1 MAGERTFV
9 VKFVTDIGDAT
20 TGIGKMAKSF
30 SGLSGQLEKG
40 VGSALKNLIPSF
52 KTMAIAG
59 TAAAGAVAAA
69 SFKLV
74 QQASNLEESQSKVN
88 TVFGNSAFII
98 DNFAKTSASSF
109 GITKQAALEAS
120 GTFGN
125 LIQAFGI
132 GEGQAAN
139 MSITLVQLAADLA
152 SFNNTSI
159 EDAIIA
165 LRSGLSGET
174 EPLKRFGVAINDVR
188 LKEEA
193 RTLGLYSGK
202 GALDITAKTQA
213 AYALILKDT
222 NLAQGDFARTSEGFA
237 NQMRILQ
244 ASLSDAAT
252 EVGMVL
258 LPYFKEF
265 VSFINDNIV
274 PAITAFADNL
284 GEEGVGRAFEF
295 AIAAMGDFGIKAI
308 EVMKGA
314 YIATLEFLRSLA
326 DVIEKLGQVGV
337 IASAASFN
345 AVGAFK
351 SLAVGVT
358 ASNIGDRIDEQLA
371 GADQLFLDLANGVRS
386 ARLELDALKFASNRT
401 TEQQVRNAERVGKV
415 IRTGIKEEEDKDKAT
430 TGAAKAVE
438 TAKQKLE
445 KYTDAMRA
453 STKASKAFTNA
464 QKDSKK
470 ANEAKA
476 QADADLATAEANLA
490 QITAGFG
497 AGSPQAKA
505 AALALDQAQRGVE
518 RAGYRIEQSTF
529 AVTDAE
535 LELAKVRKDPESSL
549 QAIREAEI
557 ALAEAKLA
565 LKDATDDQSDAT
577 GELKDQQQLLNEAVS
592 GATDGSKAYEE
603 ALLAVNDAKKK
614 QAEANE
620 RVADSIEREAEAQ
633 ERLNDAEEKRGE
645 LAKLYPKIAANNP
658 MAPFAGSVPSTVTGN
673 AGGATFADNPGQM
686 NVTINAG
693 LGASGVQIGQELNDY
708 LSDYLRLN
716 GGSIGNFVGV
726 R

>member
-1 MAGERTFV
+1 
-9 VKFVTDIGDAT
+9 
-20 TGIGKMAKSF
+20 
-30 SGLSGQLEKG
+30 
-40 VGSALKNLIPSF
+40 
-52 KTMAIAG
+52 
-59 TAAAGAVAAA
+59 
-69 SFKLV
+69 
-74 QQASNLEESQSKVN
+74 
-88 TVFGNSAFII
+88 
-98 DNFAKTSASSF
+98 
-109 GITKQAALEAS
+109 
-120 GTFGN
+120 
-125 LIQAFGI
+125 
-132 GEGQAAN
+132 
-139 MSITLVQLAADLA
+139 
-152 SFNNTSI
+152 
-159 EDAIIA
+159 
-165 LRSGLSGET
+165 
-174 EPLKRFGVAINDVR
+174 
-188 LKEEA
+188 
-193 RTLGLYSGK
+193 
-202 GALDITAKTQA
+202 
-213 AYALILKDT
+213 
-222 NLAQGDFARTSEGFA
+222 
-237 NQMRILQ
+237 
-244 ASLSDAAT
+244 
-252 EVGMVL
+252 
-258 LPYFKEF
+258 
-265 VSFINDNIV
+265 
-274 PAITAFADNL
+274 
-284 GEEGVGRAFEF
+284 
-295 AIAAMGDFGIKAI
+295 
-308 EVMKGA
+308 MKGA

-453 STKASKAFTNA
+453 STKASKAFTDA

-476 QADADLATAEANLA
+476 QADADLATAQARLV

-497 AGSPQAKA
+497 ADSPEAKA
-505 AALALDQAQRGVE
+505 AALALDKAQRGVE

-529 AVTDAE
+529 AVKDAE
-535 LELAKVRKDPESSL
+535 LELAKVRKDPESSP

-565 LKDATDDQSDAT
+565 LKDATDDQTDAT

-614 QAEANE
+614 QAEAGE

-658 MAPFAGSVPSTVTGN
+658 MSEFTGTVGSTVTGN
-673 AGGATFADNPGQM
+673 ASGGMADIYRGQT
-686 NVTINAG
+686 NVVVNAG
-693 LGASGVQIGQELNDY
+693 LVSSPDQVAQEIQDILN
-708 LSDYLRLN
+708 RRARNN
-716 GGSIGNFVGV
+716 GGNPFTGTFG
-726 R
+726 

>member
-1 MAGERTFV
+1 
-9 VKFVTDIGDAT
+9 
-20 TGIGKMAKSF
+20 
-30 SGLSGQLEKG
+30 
-40 VGSALKNLIPSF
+40 
-52 KTMAIAG
+52 
-59 TAAAGAVAAA
+59 
-69 SFKLV
+69 
-74 QQASNLEESQSKVN
+74 
-88 TVFGNSAFII
+88 VFGNSAFII
-98 DNFAKTSASSF
+98 DNFAKTSAASF

-152 SFNNTSI
+152 SFNNTPI
-159 EDAIIA
+159 EEAIIA
-165 LRSGLSGET
+165 LRSGLSGEA
-174 EPLKRFGVAINDVR
+174 EPLKRFGVAINDTR
-188 LKEEA
+188 LKQEA
-193 RTLGLYSGK
+193 FNMGLYDGK

-222 NLAQGDFARTSEGFA
+222 NLAQGDFSRTSEGFA

-252 EVGMVL
+252 EVGLVL

-265 VSFINDNIV
+265 VGFINDRIV
-274 PAITAFADNL
+274 PAITAFAENL
-284 GEEGVGRAFEF
+284 DEKGLGRSFEF
-295 AIAAMGDFGIKAI
+295 AIAAMGDFGIQAI
-308 EVMKGA
+308 AVMKSA
-314 YIATLEFLRSLA
+314 YIATLEFARSLA
-326 DVIEKLGQVGV
+326 DIIEKLGQVGI
-337 IASAASFN
+337 IASVLSRN
-345 AVGAFK
+345 VSGAFK
-351 SLAVGVT
+351 SAAVGIA
-358 ASNIGDRIDEQLA
+358 ASNVGDRIDEQLA
-371 GADQLFLDLANGVRS
+371 GADQLFYDLANGVRT
-386 ARLELDALKFASNRT
+386 ARLELDALKFSSNRT

-415 IRTGIKEEEDKDKAT
+415 VRTTIKEEDDKGKAT
-430 TGAAKAVE
+430 GGAAKAVE

-453 STKASKAFTNA
+453 STNASRAFTQA
-464 QKDSKK
+464 QKDSKR
-470 ANEAKA
+470 ANDAKA
-476 QADADLATAEANLA
+476 QADTDLATAEANLA

-497 AGSPQAKA
+497 ADSPQAKA
-505 AALALDQAQRGVE
+505 AALALDKAQRSVE
-518 RAGYRIEQSTF
+518 RAGYRIEQATY

-535 LELAKVRKDPESSL
+535 LELAKVRKDPESSAK
-549 QAIREAEI
+549 AIREAEI

-565 LKDATDDQSDAT
+565 LKDSIDDQSDST
-577 GELKDQQQLLNEAVS
+577 GELKTQQQLLNEAVS

-614 QAEANE
+614 QADASDA
-620 RVADSIEREAEAQ
+620 VADAIFREAEAQ

-658 MAPFAGSVPSTVTGN
+658 MAPFASSVPSTVTGN

-686 NVTINAG
+686 NIIVNAG
-693 LGASGVQIGQELNDY
+693 LGASGVEIGQEINQY
-708 LSDYLRLN
+708 LSDYLKLN

>member
-1 MAGERTFV
+1 
-9 VKFVTDIGDAT
+9 
-20 TGIGKMAKSF
+20 
-30 SGLSGQLEKG
+30 LSGQLEKG

-88 TVFGNSAFII
+88 TVFGDSAFIVE
-98 DNFAKTSASSF
+98 NFAKTSATSF
-109 GITKQAALEAS
+109 GITKQAALEAA

-132 GEGQAAN
+132 GQGEAAT
-139 MSITLVQLAADLA
+139 MSTTLLQLAADLA
-152 SFNNTSI
+152 SFNNTGI
-159 EDAIIA
+159 EDAIQA

-265 VSFINDNIV
+265 VNFINDNIV
-274 PAITAFADNL
+274 PAITAFAENL
-284 GEEGVGRAFEF
+284 DEKGLGRSFEF
-295 AIAAMGDFGIKAI
+295 AIAAMGDFGIQAI
-308 EVMKGA
+308 AVMKSA
-314 YIATLEFLRSLA
+314 YIATLEFARSLA
-326 DVIEKLGQVGV
+326 DIVEKLGQVGI
-337 IASAASFN
+337 IASALSRN
-345 AVGAFK
+345 VSGAFK
-351 SLAVGVT
+351 SAAVGIA
-358 ASNIGDRIDEQLA
+358 ASNVGDRIDEQLA
-371 GADQLFLDLANGVRS
+371 GADQLFYDLANGVRT
-386 ARLELDALKFASNRT
+386 ARLELDALKFSSNRT

-415 IRTGIKEEEDKDKAT
+415 IRTGKVEQEETTKAT
-430 TGAAKAVE
+430 GGAAKAVE

-453 STKASKAFTNA
+453 STNASRAFTQA
-464 QKDSKK
+464 QKDSKR

-476 QADADLATAEANLA
+476 QADTDLATAEAKLA

-497 AGSPQAKA
+497 ADSPQAKA
-505 AALALDQAQRGVE
+505 AAVALDKAQRGVE
-518 RAGYRIEQSTF
+518 RAGYRIEQATY

-535 LELAKVRKDPESSL
+535 LELAKVRKDPESSAK
-549 QAIREAEI
+549 AIREAEI

-565 LKDATDDQSDAT
+565 LKDSIDEQTDAT
-577 GELKDQQQLLNEAVS
+577 GELIEKNDLLDEAIS
-592 GATDGSKAYEE
+592 GATATTKVYKD
-603 ALLAVNDAKKK
+603 ALLEVNEAKKK
-614 QAEANE
+614 QSEASDA
-620 RVADSIEREAEAQ
+620 VADAIFREAEAQ
-633 ERLNDAEEKRGE
+633 ERLNDADEKRGE

-658 MAPFAGSVPSTVTGN
+658 MSEFTGSVPSTVTGN
-673 AGGATFADNPGQM
+673 ASGGMADIYRGQT
-686 NVTINAG
+686 NVVVNAG
-693 LGASGVQIGQELNDY
+693 LVSSPDQVAQEIQDILN
-708 LSDYLRLN
+708 RRARNN
-716 GGSIGNFVGV
+716 GGNPFTGTFG
-726 R
+726 

>member
-9 VKFVTDIGDAT
+9 VKFVSDIGDAT
-20 TGIGKMAKSF
+20 TGIGKVAKSF
-30 SGLSGQLEKG
+30 TNLSQQMEKG
-40 VGSALKNLIPSF
+40 VARSLKNLIPSF
-52 KTMAIAG
+52 RTMAIAG
-59 TAAAGAVAAA
+59 TAAAGSVAAA

-88 TVFGNSAFII
+88 TVFKNSAFIVN
-98 DNFAKTSASSF
+98 DFAKTSAASF
-109 GITKQAALEAS
+109 GITKQAALEAA

-139 MSITLVQLAADLA
+139 MSVTLVSLAADLA
-152 SFNNTSI
+152 SFNNTPI
-159 EDAIIA
+159 EDAILA

-188 LKEEA
+188 LKQEA
-193 RTLGLYSGK
+193 LNLGLYDGK

-222 NLAQGDFARTSEGFA
+222 NLAQGDFSRTSEGFA

-252 EVGMVL
+252 EVGLVL
-258 LPYFKEF
+258 LPYFKDF
-265 VSFINDNIV
+265 VNFINDNIV
-274 PAITAFADNL
+274 PAITAFAENL
-284 GEEGVGRAFEF
+284 GEKGVGRAFEF

-326 DVIEKLGQVGV
+326 DVIEKLGQVGI

-345 AVGAFK
+345 FVGAFK
-351 SLAVGVT
+351 SAAVGVT

-371 GADQLFLDLANGVRS
+371 GADQLFLDLANGVRT

-415 IRTGIKEEEDKDKAT
+415 IRTGKEEQGAQAKAT
-430 TGAAKAVE
+430 GGAAKAVE

-445 KYTDAMRA
+445 KYTDAMRS
-453 STKASKAFTNA
+453 STKASKAFTDA
-464 QKDSKK
+464 QKDSKR

-476 QADADLATAEANLA
+476 QADADLATAQANLA

-497 AGSPQAKA
+497 ADSPQAKA
-505 AALALDQAQRGVE
+505 AAVLLDKAQRGVE
-518 RAGYRIEQSTF
+518 RAGYRIEQATF
-529 AVTDAE
+529 AVKDAE
-535 LELAKVRKDPESSL
+535 LELAKVRKDPESSP

-565 LKDATDDQSDAT
+565 LKDATDDQTDAT

-592 GATDGSKAYEE
+592 GATDGSKAYED
-603 ALLAVNDAKKK
+603 ALNAVNDAKKR
-614 QAEANE
+614 QEAAIDA
-620 RVADSIEREAEAQ
+620 VADAIDREADAQ
-633 ERLNDAEEKRGE
+633 ERLNDAIAKQGE

-658 MAPFAGSVPSTVTGN
+658 MAPFASSVPSTVTGN
-673 AGGATFADNPGQM
+673 AGAAFIADNPGQM
-686 NVTINAG
+686 NISVNAG
-693 LGASGVQIGQELNDY
+693 LISSPDQVAQEIQDLLTRRARN
-708 LSDYLRLN
+708 N
-716 GGSIGNFVGV
+716 GGNPFTGTFG
-726 R
+726 

>member
-9 VKFVTDIGDAT
+9 VKFIADVSDAT
-20 TGIGKMAKSF
+20 TGVGKMARSF
-30 SGLSGQLEKG
+30 SGLSANLEKG
-40 VGSALKNLIPSF
+40 VARSLKNLIPSF
-52 KTMAIAG
+52 RTMAIAG

-74 QQASNLEESQSKVN
+74 QQASNLEESQTKVN
-88 TVFGNSAFII
+88 TVFKNSAFIV

-109 GITKQAALEAS
+109 GITKQAALEAA

-132 GEGQAAN
+132 GEGEAAN
-139 MSITLVQLAADLA
+139 MSVTLLALAADLA
-152 SFNNTSI
+152 SFNNTPI
-159 EDAIIA
+159 EEAIVA
-165 LRSGLSGET
+165 LRSGLSGEA

-188 LKEEA
+188 LKQEA
-193 RTLGLYSGK
+193 LNMGLYDGK

-222 NLAQGDFARTSEGFA
+222 NLAQGDFARTSDGFA

-252 EVGMVL
+252 EVGLVL

-265 VSFINDNIV
+265 VNFINNNIV
-274 PAITAFADNL
+274 PAITAFAENL
-284 GEEGVGRAFEF
+284 DEKGLGRSFEF
-295 AIAAMGDFGIKAI
+295 AIAAMGDFGIQAI
-308 EVMKGA
+308 AVMKSA
-314 YIATLEFLRSLA
+314 YIATLEFARSLA
-326 DVIEKLGQVGV
+326 DILEKLGQVGI
-337 IASAASFN
+337 IASALSGN
-345 AVGAFK
+345 VSGAFK
-351 SLAVGVT
+351 SAAVGIT

-371 GADQLFLDLANGVRS
+371 GADQLFLDLANGVRT

-453 STKASKAFTNA
+453 STRASKAFTNA

-470 ANEAKA
+470 ANEDKA

-497 AGSPQAKA
+497 ADSPQAKA
-505 AALALDQAQRGVE
+505 AALALDKAQRGVE

-529 AVTDAE
+529 AVKDAE
-535 LELAKVRKDPESSL
+535 LELAKVRKDPESSP

-557 ALAEAKLA
+557 SLAEAKLA
-565 LKDATDDQSDAT
+565 LKDATDDQTDAT
-577 GELKDQQQLLNEAVS
+577 GELKDQQELLNDAIN
-592 GATDGSKAYEE
+592 GASDGTKAYGE
-603 ALLAVNDAKKK
+603 ALILVNEAKKK

-620 RVADSIEREAEAQ
+620 RVADAIDREAEAQ
-633 ERLNDAEEKRGE
+633 ERLNDANEKQGE

-658 MAPFAGSVPSTVTGN
+658 MSEFTGSVPSTVTGN
-673 AGGATFADNPGQM
+673 ASGGMADIYRGQT
-686 NVTINAG
+686 NVVVNAG
-693 LGASGVQIGQELNDY
+693 LVSSPDQVAQEIQDILN
-708 LSDYLRLN
+708 RRARNN
-716 GGSIGNFVGV
+716 GGNPFTGTFG
-726 R
+726 

>member
-20 TGIGKMAKSF
+20 TGIGKMARSF
-30 SGLSGQLEKG
+30 SGLSANLEKG
-40 VGSALKNLIPSF
+40 VARSLKNLIPSF
-52 KTMAIAG
+52 RTMAIAG

-88 TVFGNSAFII
+88 TVFKNSAFIV
-98 DNFAKTSASSF
+98 DNFAKTSAASF
-109 GITKQAALEAS
+109 GITKQAALEAA

-132 GEGQAAN
+132 GEGEAAN
-139 MSITLVQLAADLA
+139 MSVTLVSLAADLA
-152 SFNNTSI
+152 SFNNTPI
-159 EDAIIA
+159 EEAIMA
-165 LRSGLSGET
+165 LRSGLSGEA

-188 LKEEA
+188 LKQEA
-193 RTLGLYSGK
+193 FNMGLYDGK

-222 NLAQGDFARTSEGFA
+222 NLAQGDFSRTSEGFA

-252 EVGMVL
+252 EVGLVL

-265 VSFINDNIV
+265 VNFINDNIV
-274 PAITAFADNL
+274 PAITAFAENL
-284 GEEGVGRAFEF
+284 DEKGLGRSFEF
-295 AIAAMGDFGIKAI
+295 AIAAMGDFGIQAI
-308 EVMKGA
+308 AVMKSA
-314 YIATLEFLRSLA
+314 YIATLEFARSLA
-326 DVIEKLGQVGV
+326 DILEKLGQVGI
-337 IASAASFN
+337 IASALSGN
-345 AVGAFK
+345 VSGAFK
-351 SLAVGVT
+351 SAAVGIT

-371 GADQLFLDLANGVRS
+371 GADQLFLDLANGVRT
-386 ARLELDALKFASNRT
+386 ARLELDALKFSSNRT

-415 IRTGIKEEEDKDKAT
+415 VRTTIKEEDDKKKAT
-430 TGAAKAVE
+430 GGASKAVE
-438 TAKQKLE
+438 TAKEKLE

-453 STKASKAFTNA
+453 STKASKAFTDA

-476 QADADLATAEANLA
+476 AADADLATAQANLA

-497 AGSPQAKA
+497 ADSPQAKA
-505 AALALDQAQRGVE
+505 AALLLDKAQRGVE
-518 RAGYRIEQSTF
+518 RAGYRIEQATF

-614 QAEANE
+614 QEEAIE
-620 RVADSIEREAEAQ
+620 RVADAIDREAEAQ
-633 ERLNDAEEKRGE
+633 ERLNDAIAKQGE

-658 MAPFAGSVPSTVTGN
+658 MALFAGSVPSTVTGN
-673 AGGATFADNPGQM
+673 AGGATFADNPGQV
-686 NVTINAG
+686 NISVNAG
-693 LGASGVQIGQELNDY
+693 LISSPDQVAQEIQDILN
-708 LSDYLRLN
+708 RRARNN
-716 GGSIGNFVGV
+716 GGNPFTGTFG
-726 R
+726 

>member
-9 VKFVTDIGDAT
+9 VKFIADVSDAT
-20 TGIGKMAKSF
+20 TGVGKMARSF
-30 SGLSGQLEKG
+30 SGLSANLEKG
-40 VGSALKNLIPSF
+40 VARSLKNLIPSF
-52 KTMAIAG
+52 RTMAIAG

-88 TVFGNSAFII
+88 TVFKNSAFIV

-109 GITKQAALEAS
+109 GITKQAALEAA

-132 GEGQAAN
+132 GEGEAAN
-139 MSITLVQLAADLA
+139 MSVTLVSLAADLA
-152 SFNNTSI
+152 SFNNTPI
-159 EDAIIA
+159 EEAIMA
-165 LRSGLSGET
+165 LRSGLSGEA

-188 LKEEA
+188 LKQEA
-193 RTLGLYSGK
+193 FNMGLYDGK

-222 NLAQGDFARTSEGFA
+222 NLAQGDFSRTSEGFA

-252 EVGMVL
+252 EVGLVL
-258 LPYFKEF
+258 LPYFKDF
-265 VSFINDNIV
+265 VNFINDNIV
-274 PAITAFADNL
+274 PAITAFAENL
-284 GEEGVGRAFEF
+284 GEKGVGRAFEF

-326 DVIEKLGQVGV
+326 DVIEKLGQVGIV
-337 IASAASFN
+337 ASALSGN
-345 AVGAFK
+345 VSGAFK
-351 SLAVGVT
+351 SAAVGIT

-445 KYTDAMRA
+445 KYTDAMRS
-453 STKASKAFTNA
+453 STKASKAFTDA

-476 QADADLATAEANLA
+476 QADADLATAQARLV
-490 QITAGFG
+490 QVTAGFG
-497 AGSPQAKA
+497 ADSPEAKA
-505 AALALDQAQRGVE
+505 AALALDKAQRGVE

-529 AVTDAE
+529 AVKDAE
-535 LELAKVRKDPESSL
+535 LELAKVRKDPESSP

-565 LKDATDDQSDAT
+565 LKDATDDQTDAT

-603 ALLAVNDAKKK
+603 ALLAVNDAKAK
-614 QAEANE
+614 QAEAID
-620 RVADSIEREAEAQ
+620 RVADAIDREAEAQ
-633 ERLNDAEEKRGE
+633 ERLNDAIAKQGE

-673 AGGATFADNPGQM
+673 AGGKTFADNPGQV
-686 NVTINAG
+686 NIAVNAG
-693 LGASGVQIGQELNDY
+693 LISSPDQVAQEIQDILN
-708 LSDYLRLN
+708 RRARNN
-716 GGSIGNFVGV
+716 GGNPFTGTFG
-726 R
+726 

>member
-30 SGLSGQLEKG
+30 SGLTGQLEKG

-52 KTMAIAG
+52 RTMAIAG

-88 TVFGNSAFII
+88 TVFGNSAFIV
-98 DNFAKTSASSF
+98 DNFAKTSAASF

-152 SFNNTSI
+152 SFNNTPI
-159 EDAIIA
+159 EEAIVA
-165 LRSGLSGET
+165 LRSGLSGEA

-188 LKEEA
+188 LKQEA
-193 RTLGLYSGK
+193 LNMGLYDGK

-252 EVGMVL
+252 EVGLVL

-265 VSFINDNIV
+265 VNFINNRIV
-274 PAITAFADNL
+274 PAITAFAENL
-284 GEEGVGRAFEF
+284 DEKGLGRSFEF
-295 AIAAMGDFGIKAI
+295 AIAAMGDFGIQAI
-308 EVMKGA
+308 AVMKSA
-314 YIATLEFLRSLA
+314 YIATLEFARSLA
-326 DVIEKLGQVGV
+326 DIVEKLGQVGI
-337 IASAASFN
+337 IASALSRN
-345 AVGAFK
+345 VSGAFK
-351 SLAVGVT
+351 SAAVGIA
-358 ASNIGDRIDEQLA
+358 ASNVGDRIDEQLA
-371 GADQLFLDLANGVRS
+371 GADQLFYDLANGVRT
-386 ARLELDALKFASNRT
+386 ARLELDALKFSSNRT

-415 IRTGIKEEEDKDKAT
+415 VRTGKVEQQETAKAT
-430 TGAAKAVE
+430 GGAAKAVE

-453 STKASKAFTNA
+453 STKASKAFTQA
-464 QKDSKK
+464 QKDSKR

-497 AGSPQAKA
+497 VDSPQAKA
-505 AALALDQAQRGVE
+505 ALLALDKAQRGVE
-518 RAGYRIEQSTF
+518 RAGYRIEQATF

-549 QAIREAEI
+549 KAIREAEI
-557 ALAEAKLA
+557 ALAESKLA
-565 LKDATDDQSDAT
+565 LKDAIDDQTDAT
-577 GELKDQQQLLNEAVS
+577 GELIEKNDLVDEAIS
-592 GATDGSKAYEE
+592 GATATTKVYKD
-603 ALLAVNDAKKK
+603 ALLEVNEAKKK
-614 QAEANE
+614 QADASEA
-620 RVADSIEREAEAQ
+620 VADAIDREAEAQ
-633 ERLNDAEEKRGE
+633 ERLNDADEKRGE

-658 MAPFAGSVPSTVTGN
+658 MSEFTGSVPSTVTGN
-673 AGGATFADNPGQM
+673 ASGGMADIYRGQT
-686 NVTINAG
+686 NVVVNAG
-693 LGASGVQIGQELNDY
+693 LVSSPDQVAQEIQDILN
-708 LSDYLRLN
+708 RRARNN
-716 GGSIGNFVGV
+716 GGNPFTGTFG
-726 R
+726 

>member
-88 TVFGNSAFII
+88 TVFKNSAFIV

-109 GITKQAALEAS
+109 GITKQAALEAA

-132 GEGQAAN
+132 GEGQAAT
-139 MSITLVQLAADLA
+139 MSVTLVQLAADLA
-152 SFNNTSI
+152 SFNNTPI
-159 EDAIIA
+159 EEAIMA
-165 LRSGLSGET
+165 LRSGLSGEA

-188 LKEEA
+188 LKQEA
-193 RTLGLYSGK
+193 MNMGLYDGK

-222 NLAQGDFARTSEGFA
+222 NLAQGDFSRTSEGFA

-252 EVGMVL
+252 EVGLVL

-265 VSFINDNIV
+265 VGFINDRIV
-274 PAITAFADNL
+274 PAITAFAENL
-284 GEEGVGRAFEF
+284 DEKGLGRSFEF
-295 AIAAMGDFGIKAI
+295 AIAAMGDFGIQAI
-308 EVMKGA
+308 AVMKSA
-314 YIATLEFLRSLA
+314 YIATLEFARSLA
-326 DVIEKLGQVGV
+326 DIVEKLGQVGI
-337 IASAASFN
+337 IASALSRN
-345 AVGAFK
+345 VSGAFK
-351 SLAVGVT
+351 SAAVGIA
-358 ASNIGDRIDEQLA
+358 ASNVGDRIDEQLA
-371 GADQLFLDLANGVRS
+371 GADQLFYDLANGVRT
-386 ARLELDALKFASNRT
+386 ARLELDALKFSSNRT

-415 IRTGIKEEEDKDKAT
+415 VRTTIKEEDDKGKAT
-430 TGAAKAVE
+430 GGAAKAVE

-453 STKASKAFTNA
+453 STNASRAFTQA
-464 QKDSKK
+464 QKDSKR

-476 QADADLATAEANLA
+476 QADTDLATAEANLA

-497 AGSPQAKA
+497 ADSPQAKA
-505 AALALDQAQRGVE
+505 AALALDKAQRGVE
-518 RAGYRIEQSTF
+518 RAGYRIEQATY

-535 LELAKVRKDPESSL
+535 LELAKVRKDPESSAK
-549 QAIREAEI
+549 AIREAEI

-565 LKDATDDQSDAT
+565 LKDSIDDQSDST
-577 GELKDQQQLLNEAVS
+577 GELKTQQQLLNEAVS

-614 QAEANE
+614 QADASDA
-620 RVADSIEREAEAQ
+620 VADAIFREAEAQ

-673 AGGATFADNPGQM
+673 ASGGMADIYRGQT
-686 NVTINAG
+686 NVVVNAG
-693 LGASGVQIGQELNDY
+693 LVSSPDQVAQEIQDILN
-708 LSDYLRLN
+708 RRARNN
-716 GGSIGNFVGV
+716 GGNPFTGTFG
-726 R
+726 

>member
-9 VKFVTDIGDAT
+9 VKFIADVSDAT
-20 TGIGKMAKSF
+20 TGVGKMARSF
-30 SGLSGQLEKG
+30 SGLSANLEKG
-40 VGSALKNLIPSF
+40 VARSLKNLIPSF
-52 KTMAIAG
+52 RTMAIAG

-88 TVFGNSAFII
+88 TVFKNSAFIV
-98 DNFAKTSASSF
+98 DNFAKTSATSF
-109 GITKQAALEAS
+109 GITKQAALEAA

-132 GEGQAAN
+132 GEGEAAN
-139 MSITLVQLAADLA
+139 MSVTLVSLAADLA
-152 SFNNTSI
+152 SFNNTPI
-159 EDAIIA
+159 EEAIMA
-165 LRSGLSGET
+165 LRSGLSGEA

-188 LKEEA
+188 LKQEA
-193 RTLGLYSGK
+193 FNMGLYDGK

-222 NLAQGDFARTSEGFA
+222 NLAQGDFSRTSEGFA

-252 EVGMVL
+252 EVGLVL

-265 VSFINDNIV
+265 VNFINDNIV
-274 PAITAFADNL
+274 PAITAFAENL
-284 GEEGVGRAFEF
+284 GEKGVGRAFEF

-371 GADQLFLDLANGVRS
+371 GADQLFLDLANGVRT

-445 KYTDAMRA
+445 KYTDAMRS
-453 STKASKAFTNA
+453 STKASKAFTDA
-464 QKDSKK
+464 QKDSKR

-476 QADADLATAEANLA
+476 QADADLATAQARLV
-490 QITAGFG
+490 QVTAGFG
-497 AGSPQAKA
+497 ADSPEAKA
-505 AALALDQAQRGVE
+505 AALALDKAQRGVE
-518 RAGYRIEQSTF
+518 RAGYRIEQATF
-529 AVTDAE
+529 AVKDAE
-535 LELAKVRKDPESSL
+535 LELAKVRKDPESSP

-557 ALAEAKLA
+557 ALAEAKLS
-565 LKDATDDQSDAT
+565 LKDATDDQTDAT

-603 ALLAVNDAKKK
+603 ALLAVNDAKAK
-614 QAEANE
+614 QAEAVD
-620 RVADSIEREAEAQ
+620 RVADAIDREAEAQ
-633 ERLNDAEEKRGE
+633 ERLNDAIAKQGE

-658 MAPFAGSVPSTVTGN
+658 MATFAGSIPSTVAGN
-673 AGGATFADNPGQM
+673 AAAATFADNPGQV
-686 NVTINAG
+686 NISVNAG
-693 LGASGVQIGQELNDY
+693 LISSPDQVAQEIQDILN
-708 LSDYLRLN
+708 RRARNN
-716 GGSIGNFVGV
+716 GGNPFTGTFG
-726 R
+726 

>member
-30 SGLSGQLEKG
+30 SGLTGQLEKG

-98 DNFAKTSASSF
+98 DNFAKTSAASF

-152 SFNNTSI
+152 SFNNTPI
-159 EDAIIA
+159 EEAIIA
-165 LRSGLSGET
+165 LRSGLSGEA
-174 EPLKRFGVAINDVR
+174 EPLKRFGVAINDTR
-188 LKEEA
+188 LKQEA
-193 RTLGLYSGK
+193 LNMGLYDGK

-222 NLAQGDFARTSEGFA
+222 NLAQGDFSRTSEGFA

-252 EVGMVL
+252 EVGLVL

-265 VSFINDNIV
+265 VGFINDRIV
-274 PAITAFADNL
+274 PAITAFAENL
-284 GEEGVGRAFEF
+284 DEKGLGRSFEF
-295 AIAAMGDFGIKAI
+295 AIAAMGDFGIQAI
-308 EVMKGA
+308 AVMKSA
-314 YIATLEFLRSLA
+314 YIATLEFARSLA
-326 DVIEKLGQVGV
+326 DILEKLGQVGIV
-337 IASAASFN
+337 ASALSGN
-345 AVGAFK
+345 VSGAFK
-351 SLAVGVT
+351 SAALGIT
-358 ASNIGDRIDEQLA
+358 ASNVGDRIDEQLA
-371 GADQLFLDLANGVRS
+371 GADQLFFDLANGVRT
-386 ARLELDALKFASNRT
+386 ARLELDALKFSSNRT

-415 IRTGIKEEEDKDKAT
+415 VRTGKVEQEETAKAT
-430 TGAAKAVE
+430 GGAAKAVE

-453 STKASKAFTNA
+453 STKASKAFTQA
-464 QKDSKK
+464 QKDSKR

-497 AGSPQAKA
+497 ADSPQAKA
-505 AALALDQAQRGVE
+505 AAVALDKAQRGVE
-518 RAGYRIEQSTF
+518 RAGYRIEQATY

-535 LELAKVRKDPESSL
+535 LELAKVRKDPESSAK
-549 QAIREAEI
+549 AIREAEI
-557 ALAEAKLA
+557 ALAESKLA
-565 LKDATDDQSDAT
+565 LKDAIDDQTDAT
-577 GELKDQQQLLNEAVS
+577 GELIEKNDLLDEAIS
-592 GATDGSKAYEE
+592 GATATTKVYKD
-603 ALLAVNDAKKK
+603 ALLEVNEAKKK
-614 QAEANE
+614 QADASQA
-620 RVADSIEREAEAQ
+620 VADAIDREADAQ
-633 ERLNDAEEKRGE
+633 ERLNDADEKRGE

-658 MAPFAGSVPSTVTGN
+658 MSEFTGSVPSTVTGN
-673 AGGATFADNPGQM
+673 ASGGMADIYRGQT
-686 NVTINAG
+686 NVVVNAG
-693 LGASGVQIGQELNDY
+693 LVSSPDQVAQEIQDILN
-708 LSDYLRLN
+708 RRARNN
-716 GGSIGNFVGV
+716 GGNPFTGTFG
-726 R
+726 

>member
-30 SGLSGQLEKG
+30 SGLTTQLEKG

-88 TVFGNSAFII
+88 TVFGDSAFIVE
-98 DNFAKTSASSF
+98 NFAKTSASSF
-109 GITKQAALEAS
+109 GITKQAALEAA

-132 GEGQAAN
+132 GQGEAAT
-139 MSITLVQLAADLA
+139 MSTTLLQLAADLA
-152 SFNNTSI
+152 SFNNTGI
-159 EDAIIA
+159 EDAIQA

-193 RTLGLYSGK
+193 RTLGLYDGK

-265 VSFINDNIV
+265 VGFINDRIV
-274 PAITAFADNL
+274 PAITAFAENL
-284 GEEGVGRAFEF
+284 DEKGLGRSFEF
-295 AIAAMGDFGIKAI
+295 AIAAMGDFGIQAI
-308 EVMKGA
+308 AVMKSA
-314 YIATLEFLRSLA
+314 YIATLEFARSLA
-326 DVIEKLGQVGV
+326 DIVEKLGQVGI
-337 IASAASFN
+337 IASALSRN
-345 AVGAFK
+345 VSGAFK
-351 SLAVGVT
+351 SAAVGIA
-358 ASNIGDRIDEQLA
+358 ASNVGDRIDEQLA
-371 GADQLFLDLANGVRS
+371 GADQLFFDLANGVRT
-386 ARLELDALKFASNRT
+386 ARLELDALKFSSNRT

-415 IRTGIKEEEDKDKAT
+415 VRTGKAEQEETTKAT
-430 TGAAKAVE
+430 GGAAKAVE

-445 KYTDAMRA
+445 KYTDAMRS
-453 STKASKAFTNA
+453 STKASKAFTQA
-464 QKDSKK
+464 QKDSKR

-497 AGSPQAKA
+497 ADSPQAKA
-505 AALALDQAQRGVE
+505 AALALDKAQRGVE

-529 AVTDAE
+529 AVKDAE
-535 LELAKVRKDPESSL
+535 LELAKVRKDPESSP

-565 LKDATDDQSDAT
+565 LRDATDEETDAT
-577 GELKDQQQLLNEAVS
+577 GELKTQQQLLNEAVS
-592 GATDGSKAYEE
+592 GAAIGSKVYKD
-603 ALLAVNDAKKK
+603 ALLEVNEAKKK
-614 QAEANE
+614 QADASEA
-620 RVADSIEREAEAQ
+620 VADAIEREADAQ
-633 ERLNDAEEKRGE
+633 ERLNDADEKRAE

-658 MAPFAGSVPSTVTGN
+658 MSEFTGSVPSTVTGN
-673 AGGATFADNPGQM
+673 AGGGMADIYRGQT
-686 NVTINAG
+686 NVVVNAG
-693 LGASGVQIGQELNDY
+693 LVSSPDQVAQEIQDILN
-708 LSDYLRLN
+708 RRARNN
-716 GGSIGNFVGV
+716 GGNPFTGTFG
-726 R
+726 

>member
-30 SGLSGQLEKG
+30 SGLTGQLEKG

-88 TVFGNSAFII
+88 TVFGDSAFIVE
-98 DNFAKTSASSF
+98 NFAKTSATSF
-109 GITKQAALEAS
+109 GITKQAALEAA

-132 GEGQAAN
+132 GQGEAAT
-139 MSITLVQLAADLA
+139 MSTTLLQLAADLA
-152 SFNNTSI
+152 SFNNTGI
-159 EDAIIA
+159 EDAIQA

-265 VSFINDNIV
+265 VNFINDNIV
-274 PAITAFADNL
+274 PAITAFAENL
-284 GEEGVGRAFEF
+284 DEKGLGRSFEF
-295 AIAAMGDFGIKAI
+295 AIAAMGDFGIQAI
-308 EVMKGA
+308 AVMKSA
-314 YIATLEFLRSLA
+314 YIATLEFARSLA
-326 DVIEKLGQVGV
+326 DIVEKLGQVGI
-337 IASAASFN
+337 IASALSRN
-345 AVGAFK
+345 VSGAFK
-351 SLAVGVT
+351 SAAVGIA
-358 ASNIGDRIDEQLA
+358 ASNVGDRIDEQLA
-371 GADQLFLDLANGVRS
+371 GADQLFYDLANGVRT
-386 ARLELDALKFASNRT
+386 ARLELDALKFSSNRT

-415 IRTGIKEEEDKDKAT
+415 IRTGKVEQEETTKAT
-430 TGAAKAVE
+430 GGAAKAVE

-453 STKASKAFTNA
+453 STNASRAFTQA
-464 QKDSKK
+464 QKDSKR

-476 QADADLATAEANLA
+476 QADTDLATAEAKLA

-497 AGSPQAKA
+497 ADSPQAKA
-505 AALALDQAQRGVE
+505 AAVALDKAQRGVE
-518 RAGYRIEQSTF
+518 RAGYRIEQATY

-535 LELAKVRKDPESSL
+535 LELAKVRKDPESSAK
-549 QAIREAEI
+549 AIREAEI

-565 LKDATDDQSDAT
+565 LKDSIDEQTDAT
-577 GELKDQQQLLNEAVS
+577 GELIEKNDLLDEAIS
-592 GATDGSKAYEE
+592 GATATTKVYKD
-603 ALLAVNDAKKK
+603 ALLEVNEAKKK
-614 QAEANE
+614 QSEASDA
-620 RVADSIEREAEAQ
+620 VADAIFREAEAQ
-633 ERLNDAEEKRGE
+633 ERLNDADEKRGE

-658 MAPFAGSVPSTVTGN
+658 MSEFSGSVPSTVAGN
-673 AGGATFADNPGQM
+673 ASGGMADIYRGQT
-686 NVTINAG
+686 NVVVNAG
-693 LGASGVQIGQELNDY
+693 LVSSPDQVAQEIQDILN
-708 LSDYLRLN
+708 RRARNN
-716 GGSIGNFVGV
+716 GGNPFTGTFG
-726 R
+726 

>member
-88 TVFGNSAFII
+88 TVFGDSAFIVE
-98 DNFAKTSASSF
+98 NFAKTSATSF
-109 GITKQAALEAS
+109 GITKQAALEAA

-132 GEGQAAN
+132 GQGEAAT
-139 MSITLVQLAADLA
+139 MSTTLLQLAADLA
-152 SFNNTSI
+152 SFNNTGI
-159 EDAIIA
+159 EDAIQA

-265 VSFINDNIV
+265 VNFINDNIV
-274 PAITAFADNL
+274 PAITAFAENL
-284 GEEGVGRAFEF
+284 DEKGLGRSFEF
-295 AIAAMGDFGIKAI
+295 AIAAMGDFGIQAI
-308 EVMKGA
+308 AVMKSA
-314 YIATLEFLRSLA
+314 YIATLEFARSLA
-326 DVIEKLGQVGV
+326 DIVEKLGQVGI
-337 IASAASFN
+337 IASALSRN
-345 AVGAFK
+345 VSGAFK
-351 SLAVGVT
+351 SAAVGIA
-358 ASNIGDRIDEQLA
+358 ASNVGDRIDEQLA
-371 GADQLFLDLANGVRS
+371 GADQLFYDLANGVRT
-386 ARLELDALKFASNRT
+386 ARLELDALKFSSNRT

-415 IRTGIKEEEDKDKAT
+415 IRTGKVEQEETTKAT
-430 TGAAKAVE
+430 GGAAKAVE

-453 STKASKAFTNA
+453 STNASRAFTQA
-464 QKDSKK
+464 QKDSKR

-476 QADADLATAEANLA
+476 QADTDLATAEAKLA

-497 AGSPQAKA
+497 ADSPQAKA
-505 AALALDQAQRGVE
+505 AAVALDKAQRGVE
-518 RAGYRIEQSTF
+518 RAGYRIEQATY

-535 LELAKVRKDPESSL
+535 LELAKVRKDPESSAK
-549 QAIREAEI
+549 AIREAEI

-565 LKDATDDQSDAT
+565 LKDSIDEQTDAT
-577 GELKDQQQLLNEAVS
+577 GELIEKNDLLDEAIS
-592 GATDGSKAYEE
+592 GATATTKVYKD
-603 ALLAVNDAKKK
+603 ALLEVNEAKKK
-614 QAEANE
+614 QSEASDA
-620 RVADSIEREAEAQ
+620 VADAIFREAEAQ
-633 ERLNDAEEKRGE
+633 ERLNDADEKRGE

-658 MAPFAGSVPSTVTGN
+658 MSEFSGSVPSTVAGN
-673 AGGATFADNPGQM
+673 ASGGMADIYRGQT
-686 NVTINAG
+686 NVVVNAG
-693 LGASGVQIGQELNDY
+693 LVSSPDQVAQEIQDILN
-708 LSDYLRLN
+708 RRARNN
-716 GGSIGNFVGV
+716 GGNPFTGTFG
-726 R
+726 